1 MTKCVCV
8 HLCVCTHTHTRARA
22 GDADV
27 EDRLAG
33 TVGEGE
39 GGMNGESAWKR
50 ELLCVK

>member
-1 MTKCVCV
+1 MHVCV
-8 HLCVCTHTHTRARA
+8 HTHMRA

-27 EDRLAG
+27 EDRLAD

-39 GGMNGESAWKR
+39 GGMNGESGWKR

>member
-8 HLCVCTHTHTRARA
+8 HTHTCAHAR
-22 GDADV
+22 DADV
-27 EDRLAG
+27 EDRLVG